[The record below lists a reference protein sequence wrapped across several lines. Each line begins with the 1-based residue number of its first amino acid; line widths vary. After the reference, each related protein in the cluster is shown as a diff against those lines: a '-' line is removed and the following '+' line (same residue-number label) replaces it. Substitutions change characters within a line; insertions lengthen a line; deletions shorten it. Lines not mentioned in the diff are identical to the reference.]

1 MPSVIKEGAEAF
13 EGQGPLLF
21 LPMCAIFDY

>member
-1 MPSVIKEGAEAF
+1 MPSVIKDEGAQAL

-21 LPMCAIFDY
+21 FPMCMIFN